1 MKILIDTNIV
11 YTYLSGRN
19 DPYADQCETIMRLC
33 AADRIE
39 GYIALHSLSTIWYLT
54 RKAPEKMRR
63 GFIRRI
69 CCILTV
75 AGADQQAV
83 MAAVDNVGFH
93 DFEDALQDCCAV
105 ESGSDYIVTVN
116 KRDFSD
122 HSMTPPVTPE
132 EFLEIFNQSN
142 P

>member
-105 ESGSDYIVTVN
+105 NADCEYTVTANIRDYAGNSQIPAITP
-116 KRDFSD
+116 DQLL
-122 HSMTPPVTPE
+122 SMLKVE
-132 EFLEIFNQSN
+132 
-142 P
+142 